1 MAIVL
6 IRLNVRDYDFW
17 RARYD
22 AHAEARKAAGCSG
35 THLFRNASDLNE
47 VIINLQWDTAENATK
62 FLADPATQKAIEESG
77 VVGQP
82 NVWIVE
88 DAGRT
93 PS

>member
-1 MAIVL
+1 MAILL

-17 RARYD
+17 RTKYD
-22 AHAEARKAAGCSG
+22 ADAEARKAAGCSG
-35 THLFRNASDLNE
+35 THLFRNANDPNE

-62 FLADPATQKAIEESG
+62 FLAAPEIQKAIQESG
-77 VVGQP
+77 VIGEP
-82 NVWIVE
+82 NVWVVE